1 MGYLATNL
9 AHDCESLQKTNPYQ
23 VKMKTF
29 LTLALFLL
37 SFNVHAQNEKKS
49 SLELIAA
56 IKRGDIVVAKKLLDE
71 GANPNST
78 SSVGTETAINIA
90 ITRTDVPMTELLL
103 NMKASPEALNSNPFS
118 PLTWVASTG
127 GGTGR
132 KILIIRALVKAGAD
146 LNKVDTMGRTFLVQ
160 VTNENIYNV
169 PVIDEVIRLGGDP
182 TITNAKGATAIDIAI
197 EHNMPATTIEYMKNY
212 KVHQGKPMPQFGNTE
227 GMCRVVTVKN
237 EKDPGGLK
245 GLFFTIDKN
254 GCDAKNLANGVNGIF
269 TKYDGTECSGTWKVG
284 VLMNGECKVGY

>member
-1 MGYLATNL
+1 MNSTG
-9 AHDCESLQKTNPYQ
+9 HRESRHKANPYL
-23 VKMKTF
+23 VKMKTL
-29 LTLALFLL
+29 LTLAFILL
-37 SFNVHAQNEKKS
+37 SFNLHAQNEKKS
-49 SLELIAA
+49 SPELIAA

-78 SSVGTETAINIA
+78 SSVGTETALNLA

-103 NMKASPEALNSNPFS
+103 SMKASPEALNDNPFS

-127 GGTGR
+127 GETGR
-132 KILIIRALVKAGAD
+132 KILIVRALVKAGAD

-160 VTNENIYNV
+160 ITNENIYNV
-169 PVIDEVIRLGGDP
+169 PLIDEVIRLGGDP

-197 EHNMPATTIEYMKNY
+197 EHNMPPATIEYMKNY
-212 KVHQGKPMPQFGNTE
+212 KDHQGKPMPQFGNTE

-254 GCDAKNLANGVNGIF
+254 GCDAKNLAIGVNGMF
-269 TKYDGTECSGTWKVG
+269 TKYDGTECSGTWKAG
-284 VLMNGECKVGY
+284 VLTSGECKVGY